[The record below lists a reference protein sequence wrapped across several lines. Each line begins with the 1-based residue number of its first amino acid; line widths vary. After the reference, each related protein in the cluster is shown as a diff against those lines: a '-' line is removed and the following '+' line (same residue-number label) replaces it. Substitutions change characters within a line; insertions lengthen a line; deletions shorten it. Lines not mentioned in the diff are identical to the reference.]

1 VNDKLIEF
9 QDVTLGYRH
18 KPVLERLN
26 FSIQRG
32 EFFGIVGANGSGKT
46 TILRALLGIL
56 KPMRGTISGYVDAG
70 ADDLPQGGWVDLSA
84 SVGLLRFGYVPQRDS
99 IDEIFP
105 LTARDIVLMGRYG
118 ALGPMQRPSA
128 HDRRLA
134 EEKLAQVGLTELATK
149 RYSELSGGQKQR
161 VLIARALA
169 ADAKVLAFDE
179 PTNGMDLEGE
189 HAILDLIARLREDS
203 HVTVLFVSH
212 MLNLIANTADRLLL
226 LHEGAVRLGSV
237 EEIFSPEVLR
247 EVYGVDVVVDH
258 VGDKRV
264 ILP

>member
-1 VNDKLIEF
+1 VSDKLIEF
-9 QDVTLGYRH
+9 QDVTLGYRR

-56 KPMRGTISGYVDAG
+56 KPMCGTISGYVDAG
-70 ADDLPQGGWVDLSA
+70 AGDLPEGGWVDLSA
-84 SVGLLRFGYVPQRDS
+84 SVGLMRFGYVPQRDS

-105 LTARDIVLMGRYG
+105 LSARDIVLMGRYG
-118 ALGPMQRPSA
+118 ALGPMQRPDA

-134 EEKLAQVGLTELATK
+134 DDKLAQVGLAEMAGK

-161 VLIARALA
+161 VLIAHALA
-169 ADAKVLAFDE
+169 AEAQVLVFDE

-189 HAILDLIARLREDS
+189 QAILDLIARLRADS
-203 HVTVLFVSH
+203 RVTVLFVSH
-212 MLNLIANTADRLLL
+212 MLNLIANAADRLLL
-226 LHEGAVRLGSV
+226 LHEGTVRLGCV
-237 EEIFSPEVLR
+237 EEILTPEVLR
-247 EVYGVDVVVDH
+247 EVYGVEVVVDH
-258 VGDKRV
+258 VGNKRV
-264 ILP
+264 IVP